1 MIYIIAFASLAVQ
14 VRGLIG
20 HAGIAP
26 LGDYLAAARQGWG
39 AAAFWRMP
47 TVFWLASGDAALL
60 AAAIIGAL
68 LGLLVA
74 CNIAQRA
81 ALVGAFALYLSLV
94 YAGQDFMAYQWD
106 LLLLEAGFLAIFLTA
121 GSRIIVWLYRFLIF
135 RFLFLAGAMKLA
147 SGDRT
152 WRSLS
157 ALDYHFWTQPLPT
170 PLAWYAAQLPHTLL
184 AAATAAVLVIELG
197 LVFLIWLP
205 RRLRAV
211 AASAILV
218 FQLLIMLTGNYN
230 FFNLLTMLLCLFL
243 FDDAALRR
251 VVPAFIERRARQG
264 APQTGRPATICAA
277 AVALLTVPA
286 AIDRLWQPLMG
297 GDLPVAGAWSK
308 AISPLLIVSSYGLFA
323 SMTTSRPTIVL
334 EGSDDGATLAPVR
347 VRYLPGPATQPLRW
361 CIPYQPRLDWQ
372 IWVAAYGTPAEV
384 RGSGASSMRCFE
396 AARRFSIF
404 SPSIPFPGAQQ
415 NTSAPRF
422 MMSASPTAR
431 RMRGPGSGGA
441 AGWKGS
447 TIPRSASP
455 ISRGRPRVAASEV
468 GCLPDVGCRR

>member
-1 MIYIIAFASLAVQ
+1 VIYIIAFASLAVQ

-60 AAAIIGAL
+60 AVAIIGAL
-68 LGLLVA
+68 LGLLVT

-184 AAATAAVLVIELG
+184 AAATAAVLVVELG
-197 LVFLIWLP
+197 LVFLIRLP
-205 RRLRAV
+205 RRPRAI
-211 AASAILV
+211 AARAILL

-251 VVPAFIERRARQG
+251 VVPVFVERRARQG
-264 APQTGRPATICAA
+264 APETGRPATIYAA

-308 AISPLLIVSSYGLFA
+308 AISPLLIVNSYGLFA

-334 EGSDDGATLAPVR
+334 EGSDDGATWR
-347 VRYLPGPATQPLRW
+347 RYEFRDLPGPAAQPLRW

-372 IWVAAYGTPAEV
+372 IWVAGYGTPAESPWFAGLV
-384 RGSGASSMRCFE
+384 HALLRGSPAVLDLL
-396 AARRFSIF
+396 AVN
-404 SPSIPFPGAQQ
+404 PFPGRPAKYLR
-415 NTSAPRF
+415 AALYDERF
-422 MMSASPTAR
+422 ADRETHARTGQWWSGRLEGLYYPAVSLADFARSPQG
-431 RMRGPGSGGA
+431 RG
-441 AGWKGS
+441 
-447 TIPRSASP
+447 
-455 ISRGRPRVAASEV
+455 E
-468 GCLPDVGCRR
+468 